1 MKHWSVPT
9 RLCGA
14 PSQKTYHL
22 HVQCYLFLNCSAP
35 IKLTKQKTWNNM
47 PLCSYSLQDSKI
59 GKNVWHINR
68 PMLKAKINYNET
80 HLHIKSFQHSEWS
93 LHVIQQVKIL
103 ICRDF
108 KKINKGHKQF
118 IMCMVSYMCYMNW
131 LKH

>member
-1 MKHWSVPT
+1 MKHWSIPT

-35 IKLTKQKTWNNM
+35 VKVTKQKTWNNM
-47 PLCSYSLQDSKI
+47 PLCTYSLQDSKI

-80 HLHIKSFQHSEWS
+80 HLHIKSFQHSEWW

-103 ICRDF
+103 ICTEIS
-108 KKINKGHKQF
+108 KKLISDTNNLLCVWWVTCV
-118 IMCMVSYMCYMNW
+118 IW
-131 LKH
+131 ID